1 MTTALFW
8 LTAGGL
14 LLLLLYFLLRTL
26 LRTAPVLQSNDT
38 EQKIAV
44 IYRDRLQQLEQQFTN
59 GELGQDDYDL
69 ARTELSQALARELQP
84 VATPAA
90 IKAQR
95 VAEKPARILP
105 WVIGGGVPLLA
116 VALYLTLGQPTALQP
131 ATASAPVSVDEMVA
145 RLEKRL
151 QSAPDDAVGWRMLG
165 RSYDVLGRLPDADRA
180 YAQAWRLTPDD
191 PDLALDYAEVLAR
204 TNNNSLQGRPA
215 ELIEAALRL
224 DPRSVRAKIL
234 RGIALYQQER
244 MTEAVAIWKSI
255 LNNNETA
262 DPEVQ
267 RVLEILIA
275 GANSNSSS
283 NGSSEKSAAP
293 KPADAPVTSAIKVRV
308 KLAPALAA
316 AASPGDTLFIFA
328 QAAEGPKMPLAV
340 VRKQVAD
347 LPLTITLDDSS
358 AMTPNLRLS
367 AFDRVQVVAR
377 ISKSGNA
384 IGGSGDLQGKSAVL
398 DPHAKPS
405 TDIVID
411 TRLP

>member
-8 LTAGGL
+8 LIAGGL

-26 LRTAPVLQSNDT
+26 LRTAPVLQANDT

-44 IYRDRLQQLEQQFTN
+44 IYRDRLHQLEQQFTN
-59 GELGQDDYDL
+59 GELGQDDYEL
-69 ARTELSQALARELQP
+69 ARNELSQALARELQP

-95 VAEKPARILP
+95 AAEKPARILP
-105 WVIGGGVPLLA
+105 WIIGGGVPLLA

-191 PDLALDYAEVLAR
+191 PELALDYAEALAR
-204 TNNNSLQGRPA
+204 GNNNSLQGRPA

-234 RGIALYQQER
+234 RGIALYQQQR

-255 LNNNETA
+255 LNNNETE

-275 GANSNSSS
+275 GANSDS
-283 NGSSEKSAAP
+283 SSEKSAAP
-293 KPADAPVTSAIKVRV
+293 KAADAPVTSAIKVRV

-347 LPLTITLDDSS
+347 LPLTVTLDDSS